1 VELLKFRLITA
12 EIMLASA
19 SLILAAGPS
28 LQPMKLLYLIIF
40 GYMGLG
46 GSATI
51 NSYLDRD
58 IDAIM
63 PRTADRPIP
72 SGRIRPGSALAFG
85 SSLIVI
91 AIVLT
96 ALLLNPLTAAII
108 GVGSFLYIVFYSI
121 YLKRRTSMAVVWG
134 GLAGAIPALGG
145 WSVYTEGHWIVPVLI
160 FLVVFFWQ
168 PSHFWNLSIYYRDD
182 YIAAKVPV
190 GPAVKRQSVI
200 TFQSLS
206 FNIATVSA
214 TYLLYFVSH
223 LSIEFFAVITVM
235 NAFLLYFSVSGM
247 GERRKEFYRISFLF
261 SVAYIFI
268 FIIALA
274 ISGIIVPHSYLA

>member
-1 VELLKFRLITA
+1 MDLLKFRLITA

-28 LQPMKLLYLIIF
+28 LQLTKLLYLIVF

-46 GSATI
+46 GSAAI

-72 SGRIRPGSALAFG
+72 SGRIRPRNALTFG
-85 SSLIVI
+85 ISLITL

-96 ALLLNPLTAAII
+96 SLLLNPFTAAII
-108 GVGSFLYIVFYSI
+108 GIGSFLYIVFYSI

-145 WSVYTEGHWIVPVLI
+145 WSVYTESYWIIPILI

-182 YIAAKVPV
+182 YMAAKIPV
-190 GPAVKRQSVI
+190 GPAVKEQSVI
-200 TFQSLS
+200 TAQSLA
-206 FNIATVSA
+206 FNIATVSF

-223 LSIEFFAVITVM
+223 LSVEFFATITVM
-235 NAFLLYFSVSGM
+235 NAFLLYFSVKGI
-247 GERRKEFYRISFLF
+247 GNNRKEFYRISFFF
-261 SVAYIFI
+261 SVTYIFI

-274 ISGIIVPHSYLA
+274 ISGIILPHSYIN